1 VSRIL
6 KVCGITNQED
16 ASAAIAGGA
25 TAIGFIFYP
34 RSPRYLAP
42 ERAAG
47 IVSEAG
53 VQRVGVFVNEL
64 PTRILEI
71 ARLARLDIA
80 QLQGDEGASDYPADI
95 AVWKAVRV
103 SNGFDLNEFDSLPAQ
118 ALVLDGP
125 AGELYGGAGKPFDW
139 RQTSSLRKRF
149 VLAGGLDASNVAEAI
164 ATAHPWGVDACS
176 RLESA
181 PGRKDHKKM
190 LAFLSVASAALEL

>member
-16 ASAAIAGGA
+16 ASAAMAGGA

-34 RSPRYLAP
+34 HSPRYLAP
-42 ERAAG
+42 ERAGVIA
-47 IVSEAG
+47 SDAG
-53 VQRVGVFVNEL
+53 VQRVGVFVNE
-64 PTRILEI
+64 PPARVQEI

-80 QLQGDEGASDYPADI
+80 QLQGDEEASSYPAEI

-103 SNGFDLNEFDSLPAQ
+103 SNGLDLSEFDDLPAQ

-125 AGELYGGAGKPFDW
+125 AGELFGGAGKPFDW
-139 RQTSSLRKRF
+139 RQASSLRKRF
-149 VLAGGLDASNVAEAI
+149 VLAGGLDASNVAEAV
-164 ATAHPWGVDACS
+164 AVAQPWGVDACS
-176 RLESA
+176 RLEAA

-190 LAFLSVASAALEL
+190 LAFLSAARTALKL